1 MSFEEILLNAID
13 EEFSSLGEICQKIIY
28 FYLKNEYTIDRQE
41 IPSNIKVFS
50 QAIES
55 MFKDGAKI
63 LQIKIMENLFR
74 KMGYI
79 DKCLYDKETLDFVEY
94 LEATKA
100 MINQQKGIKIPLV
113 SINVT

>member
-13 EEFSSLGEICQKIIY
+13 EEFSSLGETCQKIIY
-28 FYLKNEYTIDRQE
+28 FYLKNEYKIDRQE
-41 IPSNIKVFS
+41 IPSNIKEFS

-63 LQIKIMENLFR
+63 LQIRIMENLFR

-79 DKCLYDKETLDFVEY
+79 NKCLYDKESLDFVEY
-94 LEATKA
+94 IEATKA
-100 MINQQKGIKIPLV
+100 TMYQQKDIKIPLI
-113 SINVT
+113 STMM

>member
-63 LQIKIMENLFR
+63 LQIRIMENLFR
-74 KMGYI
+74 KMGCINQDFYNG
-79 DKCLYDKETLDFVEY
+79 ETLDFVEY
-94 LEATKA
+94 MAATKA
-100 MINQQKGIKIPLV
+100 TIHHKMGIEKVLV
-113 SINVT
+113 SLP

>member
-55 MFKDGAKI
+55 MFKDGFHQSMPLRQRNI
-63 LQIKIMENLFR
+63 RFR
-74 KMGYI
+74 
-79 DKCLYDKETLDFVEY
+79 
-94 LEATKA
+94 
-100 MINQQKGIKIPLV
+100 
-113 SINVT
+113 